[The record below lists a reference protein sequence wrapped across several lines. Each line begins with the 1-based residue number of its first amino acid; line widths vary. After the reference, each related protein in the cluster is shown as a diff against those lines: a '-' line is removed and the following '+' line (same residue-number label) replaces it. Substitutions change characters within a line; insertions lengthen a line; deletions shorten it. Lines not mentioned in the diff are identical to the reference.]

1 MKKTAFWK
9 NIIVVWGSLFLILG
23 LAAFMMLA
31 LTGCGHNIGTAFSGK
46 FANVGYDPEFNK
58 FGIQYYDG
66 VIVTGL
72 NKENTETKLS
82 FEDSAEGNGG
92 YKTGTKMTYDHK
104 TGDQV
109 TGYRVDL
116 EEAKA
121 KNQAV
126 K

>member
-1 MKKTAFWK
+1 MNVA
-9 NIIVVWGSLFLILG
+9 VVWGTIFGLLG
-23 LAAFMMLA
+23 IIAALLL

-72 NKENTETKLS
+72 NKENTETKLV

-121 KNQAV
+121 KNNSNSVV